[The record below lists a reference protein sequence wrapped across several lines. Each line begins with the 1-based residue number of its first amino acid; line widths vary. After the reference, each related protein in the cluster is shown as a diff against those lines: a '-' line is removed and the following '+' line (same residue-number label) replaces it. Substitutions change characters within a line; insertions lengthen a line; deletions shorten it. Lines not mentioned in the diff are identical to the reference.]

1 MEGFSYNI
9 KRKVIEM
16 TIEKDME
23 IVHLCS
29 ETKKMIFGDS
39 LKEIILLG
47 SYARDENMI
56 VRFLLYF
63 KTMKYL

>member
-23 IVHLCS
+23 IVHVCS

-39 LKEIILLG
+39 SKGIILFD
-47 SYARDENMI
+47 SYARDDYNDDSHI
-56 VRFLLYF
+56 
-63 KTMKYL
+63 